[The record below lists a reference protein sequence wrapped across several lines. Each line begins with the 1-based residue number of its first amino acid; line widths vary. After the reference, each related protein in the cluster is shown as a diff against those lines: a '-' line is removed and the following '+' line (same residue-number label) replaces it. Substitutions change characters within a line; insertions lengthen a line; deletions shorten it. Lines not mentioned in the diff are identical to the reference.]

1 MAPRAPRW
9 LRAHQD
15 VAVGA
20 VFLGLCALGYW
31 LTTHFDEVPAMLS
44 QNVPPT
50 FFPRLIL
57 TFIAVL
63 SAALIASG
71 LKRDAEHKEAL
82 RPIVLV
88 TAALI
93 VVAAVAMTTLGTL
106 PMLTLLT
113 VALPLLWGER
123 RYLVIG
129 LLALATPAAV
139 YAIFTLALH
148 VRFPQGVLDRFFSG

>member
-1 MAPRAPRW
+1 MASRAPRW

-20 VFLGLCALGYW
+20 VLLALCALGYW

-63 SAALIASG
+63 SAVLIVSG
-71 LKRDAEHKEAL
+71 LGRGADHKEAL

-88 TAALI
+88 TAVLI
-93 VVAAVAMTTLGTL
+93 VVTAIAMTTLGTL
-106 PMLTLLT
+106 PTLTLLT
-113 VALPLLWGER
+113 VVLPLIWGEK

-139 YAIFTLALH
+139 YVVFTLALH
-148 VRFPQGVLDRFFSG
+148 VRFPQGVLERLFNG

>member
-1 MAPRAPRW
+1 MVSRAPRW
-9 LRAHQD
+9 LRAHHD

-20 VFLGLCALGYW
+20 ALLALCALGYW

-57 TFIAVL
+57 TFIVVL
-63 SAALIASG
+63 SAVLIALG

-88 TAALI
+88 TAVLI
-93 VVAAVAMTTLGTL
+93 VVAAVAMSTLGAL
-106 PMLTLLT
+106 PTLTLLT
-113 VALPLLWGER
+113 VALPLIWGER
-123 RYLVIG
+123 RYVIIG
-129 LLALATPAAV
+129 LLALATPVAV
-139 YAIFTLALH
+139 YIVFTLALH
-148 VRFPQGVLDRFFSG
+148 VRFPQGVLEHFFSR